1 MTAPLLQDWTPEQQ
15 QAYRRQIVT
24 FQNRLEETG
33 LFSDESLARLIDRH
47 PRAKLDVLT
56 MGRDKMDRKSWAAGD
71 YEGLSGA
78 ELIAAVKAGRLWIN
92 IRHGMDEDAE
102 YKLVFDRLLAEFQA
116 QTRGPKVLKAMGG
129 ILISSPNAQV
139 FYHCDRT
146 DTMLWHVRGEKTMYL
161 WDPVDAFVSELDYEK
176 LILKETLE
184 DIPYKAEF
192 DAHATPVHMTPGTS
206 VSWPLHGPHRV
217 VNHDSMNVS
226 VTIEYSTSDSIMTN
240 GVFYTNAVLRRRF
253 GLKPRSRKVPGVLKP
268 AYFAA
273 SRLLRPLAPKV
284 NAYKA
289 HGRKFDVDPT
299 APDCVRWKPGFEP
312 AANAGAAEPK
322 VQAAA

>member
-1 MTAPLLQDWTPEQQ
+1 MTAPLLQDWTPQQ
-15 QAYRRQIVT
+15 RRAYRKEIVT

-47 PRAKLDVLT
+47 PRANLDVLT
-56 MGRDKMDRKSWAAGD
+56 MGRDKTDRKSWSAGD
-71 YEGLSGA
+71 YEHMSGA
-78 ELIAAVKAGRLWIN
+78 ELIAAVKRGRLWIN
-92 IRHGMDEDAE
+92 VRHGMDQDAE
-102 YKLVFDRLLAEFQA
+102 YKAVFDRLVREFQA
-116 QTRGPKVLKAMGG
+116 QTKGPKVLKAMGG

-146 DTMLWHVRGEKTMYL
+146 DTMLWHVRGEKTFYI
-161 WDPVDAFVSELDYEK
+161 WAPEERFVSELDYEK

-184 DIPYKAEF
+184 DIPYDPAF

-226 VTIEYSTSDSIMTN
+226 VTIEYSTADCVMTN
-240 GVFYTNAVLRRRF
+240 ATFFTNAVLRRRF
-253 GLKPRSRKVPGVLKP
+253 GLNPRSRSVPGALKP
-268 AYFAA
+268 AYLLA
-273 SRLLRPLAPKV
+273 SRLLKPLAPKV
-284 NAYKA
+284 DAYKV
-289 HGRKFDVDPT
+289 HGRRFVVDPS

-312 AANAGAAEPK
+312 AEARLAA
-322 VQAAA
+322 